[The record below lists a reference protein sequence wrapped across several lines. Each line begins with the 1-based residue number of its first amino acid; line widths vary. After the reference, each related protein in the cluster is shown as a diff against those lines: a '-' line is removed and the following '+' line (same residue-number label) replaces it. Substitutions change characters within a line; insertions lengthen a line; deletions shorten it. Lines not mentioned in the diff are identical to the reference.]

1 MENTK
6 ILFQLPVA
14 IRDRFRKACHAEE
27 RTMSQQLRL
36 LIDEFVESQRK

>member
-6 ILFQLPVA
+6 ILFQLPVP
-14 IRDRFRKACHAEE
+14 IRDRFRKACQNNE

-36 LIDEFVESQRK
+36 LIDEFIKSGGA